1 MSKVKVH
8 STQMH
13 LARLESVLTTIRLCV
28 TVLALLLMTV
38 TGTVQPEANS
48 IVTGRTIHHPL
59 PHHYRHHL
67 HRGVTKQK
75 FDNIGDGGGGGDG
88 GGHGDGDRKFM
99 QLGNFILTDILN
111 DGERE
116 RRISWNGIIG
126 KETSLADNSS
136 NKTLSLWQM
145 VNNKYLIQIIYNS
158 DGQMMDCEYV
168 RQRGMV
174 HQFRT
179 RFYSEFFQAQAR
191 NFTSPFNGLAGSK
204 THHHSLVSNHDF
216 QQYIEHDIVTA
227 EMEELQYNVYEF
239 PAGVPDTHKT
249 IDAFGMRNL
258 TYIPL
263 HAQSDI
269 PSDLLEQLNFRELK
283 QRCNVRH
290 MQLKEIAQGL
300 QSSDPE
306 HQRIAS
312 ENLQRHKRAV
322 SDWFLSPNTKWCG
335 KGHSASVYHQLG
347 GASRADMCCRKHDHC
362 KIMIPAMG
370 TMWEL
375 FNFRPF
381 TISHCSC
388 DTRQRRDLS
397 SMLRVPGTKWC
408 GKGWSARNYVEMGG
422 YSKADRCCRQHDL
435 SCPFW
440 ILGFETKYNL
450 FNWRVNTL
458 MHCGC
463 DERFRTCLKMADS
476 SDANLVG
483 KLFFNIVQM
492 KCFVLKPETVCV
504 KRTWWNKCEKKI
516 RRKRAH
522 LRDNRKF

>member
-1 MSKVKVH
+1 MANMAKVKVH
-8 STQMH
+8 NKQAH
-13 LARLESVLTTIRLCV
+13 LAQLESVLAVIRWCV
-28 TVLALLLMTV
+28 TVLALLLLTAA
-38 TGTVQPEANS
+38 GSVQLEANS
-48 IVTGRTIHHPL
+48 IVPGVNTHHHP
-59 PHHYRHHL
+59 HHTRHHL
-67 HRGVTKQK
+67 HREVTKQE
-75 FDNIGDGGGGGDG
+75 FDSIGDGGGGGG
-88 GGHGDGDRKFM
+88 GGGDADAAHQKFM
-99 QLGNFILTDILN
+99 NGGNYILIDYLN

-145 VNNKYLIQIIYNS
+145 VSNNYLIQIIYNS
-158 DGQMMDCEYV
+158 EGQMMDCEYV
-168 RQRGMV
+168 RQRTMV
-174 HQFRT
+174 HQFRS
-179 RFYSEFFQAQAR
+179 RFASEFSQARAR
-191 NFTSPFNGLAGSK
+191 NFTSPFSGATAG
-204 THHHSLVSNHDF
+204 THHSLVSDHDF
-216 QQYIEHDIVTA
+216 EQYIEHDIVTP
-227 EMEELQYNVYEF
+227 EMEELQYNVFEF
-239 PAGVPDTHKT
+239 PAGVPATHQT

-263 HAQSDI
+263 HAREAI
-269 PSDLLEQLNFRELK
+269 PADLLELLNFRELK

-290 MQLKEIAQGL
+290 MQLKQIAQGL

-306 HQRIAS
+306 HQRIAN
-312 ENLQRHKRAV
+312 ENLQ
-322 SDWFLSPNTKWCG
+322 
-335 KGHSASVYHQLG
+335 
-347 GASRADMCCRKHDHC
+347 
-362 KIMIPAMG
+362 
-370 TMWEL
+370 
-375 FNFRPF
+375 
-381 TISHCSC
+381 
-388 DTRQRRDLS
+388 RQRRDLS

-408 GKGWSARNYVEMGG
+408 GKGWSARSYVEMGG